1 MPLPTKPT
9 DHTEF
14 DLNQTNTAQPA
25 ASLITDGYVFGDAPA
40 SQNFNW
46 ILNNSY
52 LWEEYF
58 DDLLDILLSI
68 VVLDDANNRLG
79 VGDFTGTTPDNILH
93 ARTEDANGALDANS
107 TDNIVV
113 EAESPVIRFKASG
126 LSVGDVT
133 STLAFGDDSLD
144 AGRIYYE
151 HKLAG
156 VDRDQLILVNNE
168 NYFVSLAKNTMSL
181 TLKDIALADT
191 EEYNG
196 VIPQLKIR
204 TNTADANN
212 YDLGGIKVGQ
222 GGVTIAEDHFDGIG
236 VIGVNFYTS
245 STESTYKQSA
255 SDSLNTNIRRIAG
268 FKFKQGQITAFTQSG
283 TPTAQGTSA
292 SYTSGPYVAAG
303 GTSWTSSSDERIKT
317 IIGDIQN
324 AVDKLSN
331 LRTVQAYFNADEEQR
346 DHPVLIAQDIA
357 EQFPTTAIFP
367 ENYDEEL
374 TPDDARFQAIGVNYQ
389 ELIPVLVAAI
399 KEQKTE
405 IDNLK
410 ARVTA
415 LENG

>member
-9 DHTEF
+9 DHTVF
-14 DLNQTNTAQPA
+14 DTNQTNTIQPTG
-25 ASLITDGYVFGDAPA
+25 SLLTDGYVFEDAPA
-40 SQNFNW
+40 TQHFNW

-52 LWEEYF
+52 LWEDYF

-107 TDNIVV
+107 TDNIVA

-156 VDRDQLILVNNE
+156 VDRDRLILVNNE
-168 NYFVSLAKNTMSL
+168 NYFVQLAKNTMSL

-191 EEYNG
+191 EEFNG
-196 VIPQLKIR
+196 AIPQLKIR
-204 TNTADANN
+204 TNTADSNN
-212 YDLGGIKVGQ
+212 YDLGGIRVGQ

-236 VIGVNFYTS
+236 VVGVNFYTS
-245 STESTYKQSA
+245 TTESIYKQSA
-255 SDSLNTNIRRIAG
+255 PDSLSSSVRRIAG

-283 TPTAQGTSA
+283 TPTAQGTTA

-317 IIGDIQN
+317 IVSNIEN
-324 AVDKLSN
+324 SVDKLSN
-331 LRTVQAYFNADEEQR
+331 LRTVNAFFNTDDDQR
-346 DHPVLIAQDIA
+346 EHPVLIAQDIA
-357 EQFPTTAIFP
+357 QEFPNTAIFP
-367 ENYDEEL
+367 EDYNENL
-374 TPDDARFQAIGVNYQ
+374 TPEDEGFQAIGVNYQ

-399 KEQKTE
+399 KEQSE
-405 IDNLK
+405 QISALE

>member
-9 DHTEF
+9 DHTVF
-14 DLNQTNTAQPA
+14 DTNQTNTIQPTG
-25 ASLITDGYVFGDAPA
+25 SLLTDGYVFEDAPA
-40 SQNFNW
+40 TQHFNW

-52 LWEEYF
+52 LWEDYF

-107 TDNIVV
+107 TDNIVA

-156 VDRDQLILVNNE
+156 VDRDRLILVNNE
-168 NYFVSLAKNTMSL
+168 NYFVTLAKNTMSL
-181 TLKDIALADT
+181 ALKDITLADT
-191 EEYNG
+191 EEFNG

-204 TNTADANN
+204 TNTADSNN
-212 YDLGGIKVGQ
+212 YDLGGIRVGQ

-236 VIGVNFYTS
+236 VVGVNFYTS
-245 STESTYKQSA
+245 TTESIYKQSA
-255 SDSLNTNIRRIAG
+255 PDSLSSSVRRIAG

-283 TPTAQGTSA
+283 TPTAQGTTA

-317 IIGDIQN
+317 IVSNIEN
-324 AVDKLSN
+324 SVDKLSN
-331 LRTVQAYFNADEEQR
+331 LRTVNAFFNTDDDQR
-346 DHPVLIAQDIA
+346 EHPVLIAQDIA
-357 EQFPTTAIFP
+357 QEFPNTAIFP
-367 ENYDEEL
+367 EDYNENL
-374 TPDDARFQAIGVNYQ
+374 TPEDEGFQAIGVNYQ

-399 KEQKTE
+399 KEQSE
-405 IDNLK
+405 QISALE

>member
-14 DLNQTNTAQPA
+14 DLNQTNTAEPA
-25 ASLITDGYVFGDAPA
+25 ASLKTDGYVFGDAPA

-52 LWEEYF
+52 LWEDYF

-107 TDNIVV
+107 TDNIVA

-156 VDRDQLILVNNE
+156 VDRDRLILVNNE
-168 NYFVSLAKNTMSL
+168 NYFVQLAKNTMSL

-191 EEYNG
+191 EEFNG
-196 VIPQLKIR
+196 AIPQLKIR
-204 TNTADANN
+204 TNTADSNN
-212 YDLGGIKVGQ
+212 YDLGGIRVGQ

-236 VIGVNFYTS
+236 VVGVNFYTS
-245 STESTYKQSA
+245 TTESIYKQSA
-255 SDSLNTNIRRIAG
+255 PDSLSSSVRRIAG

-283 TPTAQGTSA
+283 TPTAQGTTA

-317 IIGDIQN
+317 IVSNIEN
-324 AVDKLSN
+324 SVDKLSN
-331 LRTVQAYFNADEEQR
+331 LRTVNAFFNTDDDQR
-346 DHPVLIAQDIA
+346 EHPVLIAQDIA
-357 EQFPTTAIFP
+357 QEFPNTAIFP
-367 ENYDEEL
+367 EDYNENL
-374 TPDDARFQAIGVNYQ
+374 TPEDEGFQAIGVNYQ

-399 KEQKTE
+399 KEQSE
-405 IDNLK
+405 QISALE

>member
-14 DLNQTNTAQPA
+14 DLNQTNTAEPA
-25 ASLITDGYVFGDAPA
+25 ASLKTDGYVFGDAPA

-52 LWEEYF
+52 LWEDYF

-68 VVLDDANNRLG
+68 VFLDDANNRLG

-107 TDNIVV
+107 TDNIVA

-156 VDRDQLILVNNE
+156 VDRDRLILVNNE
-168 NYFVSLAKNTMSL
+168 NYFVTLAKNTMSL
-181 TLKDIALADT
+181 ALKDITLADT
-191 EEYNG
+191 EEFNG

-204 TNTADANN
+204 TNTADSNN
-212 YDLGGIKVGQ
+212 YDLGGIRVGQ

-236 VIGVNFYTS
+236 VVGVNFYTS
-245 STESTYKQSA
+245 TTESIYKQSA
-255 SDSLNTNIRRIAG
+255 PDSLSSSVRRIAG

-283 TPTAQGTSA
+283 TPTAQGTTA

-317 IIGDIQN
+317 IVSNIEN
-324 AVDKLSN
+324 SVDKLSN
-331 LRTVQAYFNADEEQR
+331 LRTVNAFFNTDDDQR
-346 DHPVLIAQDIA
+346 EHPVLIAQDIA
-357 EQFPTTAIFP
+357 QEFPNTAIFP
-367 ENYDEEL
+367 EDYNENL
-374 TPDDARFQAIGVNYQ
+374 TPEDEGFQAIGVNYQ

-399 KEQKTE
+399 KEQSEQITALE
-405 IDNLK
+405 